1 MKCFNFA
8 GKTLDNPTQIT
19 QRVLLIEQLKN
30 IKRLEIKQKYTE
42 HTIKKLNT
50 KKHDPNQKSDVI

>member
-8 GKTLDNPTQIT
+8 GKTLDTPTQIT

-42 HTIKKLNT
+42 HTIKN
-50 KKHDPNQKSDVI
+50 